1 MTKQEAAIKYITENY
16 LEFNRLRHD
25 IVSDKLQIRM
35 EADLESSTTQ
45 GASVQRSKA
54 AVQNGSELWREM
66 TKHDINSIV
75 CHCAQEYDA
84 NITSRE
90 VMTALQSDLI
100 PDVHPLREYINALP
114 AWKPESGDWIDF
126 VASQV
131 RVKNN
136 DNKVSGNNNDNTDNL
151 RPNQY
156 PLGAQGEENTQQPKQ
171 LDSTT
176 FQSTPF
182 AHEAHRGP
190 RCSQQHSE
198 RLGEA
203 YKNDN
208 IDNFRGNQY
217 PCRDE
222 DDLNQQL
229 KQLDS
234 TTYSARNNTAS
245 GEGNNTTPDR
255 PRGLSERTSCCQT
268 TTLLDRPYGAERP
281 MNLTGEA
288 DLTVSEAHD
297 LTSNSSQRERSEA
310 ERLWR
315 VCFKKWFVAMVASW
329 MKDEVVNHQVLVL
342 IGKQGIF
349 KTTWLEH
356 LIPPHLRAYACKLAN
371 SNDLN
376 KDERLRIAE
385 FGLISLDEIDSM
397 NNRELNQLKSVI
409 TATDVNE
416 RAAYAYTKERRVR
429 LASFCASGNR
439 RDFLTDITGNRR
451 WLPFEVESIQ
461 NPFYS
466 ILPYEQMYAQAWA
479 LAQDPMFSY
488 WFDLDEIEVLE
499 EHNQHFRDESNE
511 EQLLPI
517 LFDVPAEGRG
527 EFMTTAQISE
537 RLVSYGNIKKP
548 MALSRLGMVLGGIGY
563 RAVTRKINNTRARG
577 WIVYQRDTE
586 EINSLKRLLKDG

>member
-16 LEFNRLRHD
+16 LDFNRLRHD
-25 IVSDKLQIRM
+25 VVSDKLQIRM
-35 EADLESSTTQ
+35 DLEEVK
-45 GASVQRSKA
+45 G
-54 AVQNGSELWREM
+54 GEYWREM

-100 PDVHPLREYINALP
+100 PDVHPLREYVLSCGEWTEEQP
-114 AWKPESGDWIDF
+114 DWIDW
-126 VASQV
+126 VAQQV
-131 RVKNN
+131 TVK
-136 DNKVSGNNNDNTDNL
+136 
-151 RPNQY
+151 
-156 PLGAQGEENTQQPKQ
+156 PLG
-171 LDSTT
+171 D
-176 FQSTPF
+176 
-182 AHEAHRGP
+182 EAKGKARG
-190 RCSQQHSE
+190 
-198 RLGEA
+198 
-203 YKNDN
+203 
-208 IDNFRGNQY
+208 
-217 PCRDE
+217 
-222 DDLNQQL
+222 
-229 KQLDS
+229 
-234 TTYSARNNTAS
+234 
-245 GEGNNTTPDR
+245 
-255 PRGLSERTSCCQT
+255 
-268 TTLLDRPYGAERP
+268 
-281 MNLTGEA
+281 
-288 DLTVSEAHD
+288 
-297 LTSNSSQRERSEA
+297 

-315 VCFKKWFVAMVASW
+315 GCFKKWFVAMVASW

-356 LIPPHLRAYACKLAN
+356 LMPPHLRAYACKLAN

-461 NPFYS
+461 NPFYT
-466 ILPYEQMYAQAWA
+466 ILPYERMYAQAWA
-479 LAQDPMFSY
+479 LAQDPLFSY

-499 EHNQHFRDESNE
+499 QHNQHFRDESNE

-517 LFDVPAEGRG
+517 LFDVPAEGKG

-537 RLVSYGNIKKP
+537 RLVTYGNIKKP
-548 MALSRLGMVLGGIGY
+548 MALSRLGMVLGAAGYQSTRPKIGG
-563 RAVTRKINNTRARG
+563 RLIRG
-577 WIVYQRDTE
+577 WLVYQRDTD
-586 EINSLKRLLKDG
+586 EIASLKRLLKE

>member
-1 MTKQEAAIKYITENY
+1 MTKQDAAIKYITENY
-16 LEFNRLRHD
+16 LDFNRLRHD
-25 IVSDKLQIRM
+25 IVADKLQVRVAHNLGE
-35 EADLESSTTQ
+35 EAKGDE
-45 GASVQRSKA
+45 ASRQ
-54 AVQNGSELWREM
+54 EYWREM

-114 AWKPESGDWIDF
+114 RYTPDQPDWIDF
-126 VASQV
+126 VAQQV
-131 RVKNN
+131 RVRE
-136 DNKVSGNNNDNTDNL
+136 S
-151 RPNQY
+151 
-156 PLGAQGEENTQQPKQ
+156 
-171 LDSTT
+171 
-176 FQSTPF
+176 
-182 AHEAHRGP
+182 
-190 RCSQQHSE
+190 
-198 RLGEA
+198 
-203 YKNDN
+203 
-208 IDNFRGNQY
+208 
-217 PCRDE
+217 
-222 DDLNQQL
+222 
-229 KQLDS
+229 
-234 TTYSARNNTAS
+234 SA
-245 GEGNNTTPDR
+245 DR
-255 PRGLSERTSCCQT
+255 PKGLSERTACCQT
-268 TTLLDRPYGAERP
+268 TMLLDRPYGAERP
-281 MNLTGEA
+281 TNLTGEA
-288 DLTVSEAHD
+288 DLTISEAHG
-297 LTSNSSQRERSEA
+297 LTSNSSQRERSKA
-310 ERLWR
+310 DRLWR
-315 VCFKKWFVAMVASW
+315 VCFKKWFVAMLASW

-451 WLPFEVESIQ
+451 WLPFEVEEIQ
-461 NPFYS
+461 NPFYTL
-466 ILPYEQMYAQAWA
+466 LPYERMYAQAWA
-479 LAQDPMFSY
+479 LAQDPLFSY

-499 EHNQHFRDESNE
+499 QHNLQFRDESNE

-537 RLVSYGNIKKP
+537 RLVTYGNIKKP
-548 MALSRLGMVLGGIGY
+548 MALGRLGVLMGSMGY
-563 RAVTRKINNTRARG
+563 RSVTRGNRQARLRG

-586 EINSLKRLLKDG
+586 EIAANKKLLAKECVTV

>member
-16 LEFNRLRHD
+16 LDYRRLRHD
-25 IVSDKLQIRM
+25 IVADKLQIRI
-35 EADLESSTTQ
+35 ADSLEN
-45 GASVQRSKA
+45 ASL
-54 AVQNGSELWREM
+54 QNAPEGLQFRGSEYWREM

-100 PDVHPLREYINALP
+100 PDVHPLREYVLSCGEWTEEQP
-114 AWKPESGDWIDF
+114 DWIDF
-126 VASQV
+126 VAQQV
-131 RVKNN
+131 RVKT
-136 DNKVSGNNNDNTDNL
+136 SPEG
-151 RPNQY
+151 
-156 PLGAQGEENTQQPKQ
+156 
-171 LDSTT
+171 DS
-176 FQSTPF
+176 
-182 AHEAHRGP
+182 
-190 RCSQQHSE
+190 
-198 RLGEA
+198 L
-203 YKNDN
+203 
-208 IDNFRGNQY
+208 
-217 PCRDE
+217 E
-222 DDLNQQL
+222 D
-229 KQLDS
+229 
-234 TTYSARNNTAS
+234 AAS
-245 GEGNNTTPDR
+245 GYSLEFRDEGNNATPSCTTLHNTTP
-255 PRGLSERTSCCQT
+255 S
-268 TTLLDRPYGAERP
+268 
-281 MNLTGEA
+281 A
-288 DLTVSEAHD
+288 D
-297 LTSNSSQRERSEA
+297 
-310 ERLWR
+310 RLWR
-315 VCFKKWFVAMVASW
+315 ACFKKWFVAMVASW

-461 NPFYS
+461 NPFYTL
-466 ILPYEQMYAQAWA
+466 LPYERMYAQAWA
-479 LAQDPMFSY
+479 LAQDPLFSY

-537 RLVSYGNIKKP
+537 RLVTYGNIKKP
-548 MALSRLGMVLGGIGY
+548 MALGRLGVLMGSMGY
-563 RAVTRKINNTRARG
+563 RSVTRGNRQARLRG

-586 EINSLKRLLKDG
+586 EIAANKKLLAKECVTV

>member
-1 MTKQEAAIKYITENY
+1 MLREKQHISRSGGDDYPTT
-16 LEFNRLRHD
+16 
-25 IVSDKLQIRM
+25 
-35 EADLESSTTQ
+35 STTNNNNEEQ
-45 GASVQRSKA
+45 PFSKA
-54 AVQNGSELWREM
+54 
-66 TKHDINSIV
+66 
-75 CHCAQEYDA
+75 DA
-84 NITSRE
+84 
-90 VMTALQSDLI
+90 
-100 PDVHPLREYINALP
+100 
-114 AWKPESGDWIDF
+114 
-126 VASQV
+126 
-131 RVKNN
+131 
-136 DNKVSGNNNDNTDNL
+136 
-151 RPNQY
+151 
-156 PLGAQGEENTQQPKQ
+156 
-171 LDSTT
+171 
-176 FQSTPF
+176 
-182 AHEAHRGP
+182 
-190 RCSQQHSE
+190 
-198 RLGEA
+198 
-203 YKNDN
+203 
-208 IDNFRGNQY
+208 
-217 PCRDE
+217 
-222 DDLNQQL
+222 
-229 KQLDS
+229 
-234 TTYSARNNTAS
+234 
-245 GEGNNTTPDR
+245 
-255 PRGLSERTSCCQT
+255 
-268 TTLLDRPYGAERP
+268 
-281 MNLTGEA
+281 
-288 DLTVSEAHD
+288 
-297 LTSNSSQRERSEA
+297 
-310 ERLWR
+310 LWR

-461 NPFYS
+461 NPFFTT
-466 ILPYEQMYAQAWA
+466 LPYEQMYAQAWA

-563 RAVTRKINNTRARG
+563 QPVRPRIGGVKTRG
-577 WIVYQRDTE
+577 WLVYQRDTD
-586 EINSLKRLLKDG
+586 EINSLKRLLKDE

>member
-16 LEFNRLRHD
+16 LDYRRLRHD

-35 EADLESSTTQ
+35 ENSLSAPHNTTSVI
-45 GASVQRSKA
+45 GDPAEDASLQDAPKGLQFRGK
-54 AVQNGSELWREM
+54 EMWREM

-100 PDVHPLREYINALP
+100 PDVHPLREYVLSCGEWTEEQP
-114 AWKPESGDWIDF
+114 DWIDW
-126 VASQV
+126 VAQQV
-131 RVKNN
+131 TVK
-136 DNKVSGNNNDNTDNL
+136 
-151 RPNQY
+151 
-156 PLGAQGEENTQQPKQ
+156 PLG
-171 LDSTT
+171 D
-176 FQSTPF
+176 
-182 AHEAHRGP
+182 EAKGD
-190 RCSQQHSE
+190 
-198 RLGEA
+198 
-203 YKNDN
+203 K
-208 IDNFRGNQY
+208 
-217 PCRDE
+217 
-222 DDLNQQL
+222 
-229 KQLDS
+229 
-234 TTYSARNNTAS
+234 AR
-245 GEGNNTTPDR
+245 GEG
-255 PRGLSERTSCCQT
+255 
-268 TTLLDRPYGAERP
+268 
-281 MNLTGEA
+281 
-288 DLTVSEAHD
+288 
-297 LTSNSSQRERSEA
+297 
-310 ERLWR
+310 LWR
-315 VCFKKWFVAMVASW
+315 GCFKKWFVAMVASW

-461 NPFYS
+461 NPFYT
-466 ILPYEQMYAQAWA
+466 ILPYERMYAQAWA
-479 LAQDPMFSY
+479 LAQDPLFSY

-511 EQLLPI
+511 EQLLDVY
-517 LFDVPAEGRG
+517 FAVPAEGASNTK
-527 EFMTTAQISE
+527 FLTTAEISE
-537 RLVSYGNIKKP
+537 RLIYYGNIKRP
-548 MALSRLGMVLGGIGY
+548 LSLSRLGVLLSQKGFLSI
-563 RAVTRKINNTRARG
+563 RKGSPQRRG
-577 WIVYQRDTE
+577 WLVYERDNE
-586 EINSLKRLLKDG
+586 EINAERRILSKT

>member
-25 IVSDKLQIRM
+25 VIADKLQIRM
-35 EADLESSTTQ
+35 ADSLED
-45 GASVQRSKA
+45 A
-54 AVQNGSELWREM
+54 ALSGYSLEFKGGEYWREM

-100 PDVHPLREYINALP
+100 PDVHPLREYVNALP
-114 AWKPESGDWIDF
+114 RYTPDQPDWIDF

-136 DNKVSGNNNDNTDNL
+136 DNIDNL
-151 RPNQY
+151 RGNRTAKQIVRTNVRKDLPAA
-156 PLGAQGEENTQQPKQ
+156 PEENN
-171 LDSTT
+171 
-176 FQSTPF
+176 STP
-182 AHEAHRGP
+182 
-190 RCSQQHSE
+190 S
-198 RLGEA
+198 
-203 YKNDN
+203 Y
-208 IDNFRGNQY
+208 
-217 PCRDE
+217 
-222 DDLNQQL
+222 
-229 KQLDS
+229 
-234 TTYSARNNTAS
+234 TTLHH
-245 GEGNNTTPDR
+245 TTP
-255 PRGLSERTSCCQT
+255 S
-268 TTLLDRPYGAERP
+268 
-281 MNLTGEA
+281 A
-288 DLTVSEAHD
+288 DA
-297 LTSNSSQRERSEA
+297 
-310 ERLWR
+310 LWR
-315 VCFKKWFVAMVASW
+315 QCFKKWFVAMVASW

-397 NNRELNQLKSVI
+397 TNRELNQLKSVI

-451 WLPFEVESIQ
+451 WLPFEVEEIQ
-461 NPFYS
+461 NPFFTL
-466 ILPYEQMYAQAWA
+466 LPYERMYAQAWA
-479 LAQDPMFSY
+479 LAQDPLFSY

-511 EQLLPI
+511 EQLLDVY
-517 LFDVPAEGRG
+517 FAVPAEGATNTK
-527 EFMTTAQISE
+527 FLTTAEISE
-537 RLVSYGNIKKP
+537 RLIYYGNIKRP
-548 MALSRLGMVLGGIGY
+548 LSLSRLGVLLSQKGFLSI
-563 RAVTRKINNTRARG
+563 RKGSPQRRG
-577 WIVYQRDTE
+577 WIVYERDSE
-586 EINSLKRLLKDG
+586 EINAERRILSKT

>member
-16 LEFNRLRHD
+16 LDFNRLRHD
-25 IVSDKLQIRM
+25 VVSDKLQIRM
-35 EADLESSTTQ
+35 DLEEVK
-45 GASVQRSKA
+45 G
-54 AVQNGSELWREM
+54 GEYWREM

-100 PDVHPLREYINALP
+100 PDVHPLREYVLSCGEWTEEQP
-114 AWKPESGDWIDF
+114 DWIDW
-126 VASQV
+126 VAQQV
-131 RVKNN
+131 TVK
-136 DNKVSGNNNDNTDNL
+136 
-151 RPNQY
+151 
-156 PLGAQGEENTQQPKQ
+156 PLG
-171 LDSTT
+171 D
-176 FQSTPF
+176 
-182 AHEAHRGP
+182 EAKGD
-190 RCSQQHSE
+190 
-198 RLGEA
+198 
-203 YKNDN
+203 K
-208 IDNFRGNQY
+208 
-217 PCRDE
+217 
-222 DDLNQQL
+222 
-229 KQLDS
+229 
-234 TTYSARNNTAS
+234 AR
-245 GEGNNTTPDR
+245 GEG
-255 PRGLSERTSCCQT
+255 
-268 TTLLDRPYGAERP
+268 
-281 MNLTGEA
+281 
-288 DLTVSEAHD
+288 
-297 LTSNSSQRERSEA
+297 
-310 ERLWR
+310 LWR
-315 VCFKKWFVAMVASW
+315 GCFKKWFVAMVASW

-342 IGKQGIF
+342 IGRQGIF

-461 NPFYS
+461 NPFYTL
-466 ILPYEQMYAQAWA
+466 LPYERMYAQAWA
-479 LAQDPMFSY
+479 LAQDPLFSY

-499 EHNQHFRDESNE
+499 EHNQRFRDESNE

-517 LFDVPAEGRG
+517 LFDVPAEGKG

-537 RLVSYGNIKKP
+537 RLVTYGNIKKP
-548 MALSRLGMVLGGIGY
+548 MALSRLGMVLGTAGFK
-563 RAVTRKINNTRARG
+563 ATKRKIGNIQTRG
-577 WIVYQRDTE
+577 WIVYQRDTD
-586 EINSLKRLLKDG
+586 EISALRRILKD

>member
-1 MTKQEAAIKYITENY
+1 MTKQEAVIKYIEDNY
-16 LEFNRLRHD
+16 LQFKRLRHD
-25 IVSDKLQIRM
+25 VISDKLQLRM
-35 EADLESSTTQ
+35 EKPTPDPFLKDGGNSAVHKSFPSGVKGVSPIECPEWTFIEQTNLGE
-45 GASVQRSKA
+45 A
-54 AVQNGSELWREM
+54 AIWREM
-66 TKHDINSIV
+66 TKQDINSIV
-75 CHCAQEYDA
+75 CHCAQECDV

-100 PDVHPLREYINALP
+100 PDVHPLREYILSL
-114 AWKPESGDWIDF
+114 KPYTPDQPDWIDF
-126 VASQV
+126 VAQQV
-131 RVKNN
+131 
-136 DNKVSGNNNDNTDNL
+136 KVRESNAIDRRTAAEDGRSATPVD
-151 RPNQY
+151 RPA
-156 PLGAQGEENTQQPKQ
+156 G
-171 LDSTT
+171 
-176 FQSTPF
+176 
-182 AHEAHRGP
+182 
-190 RCSQQHSE
+190 CSITRES
-198 RLGEA
+198 
-203 YKNDN
+203 
-208 IDNFRGNQY
+208 
-217 PCRDE
+217 
-222 DDLNQQL
+222 
-229 KQLDS
+229 
-234 TTYSARNNTAS
+234 TAS
-245 GEGNNTTPDR
+245 SASD
-255 PRGLSERTSCCQT
+255 LQCSASETS
-268 TTLLDRPYGAERP
+268 Y
-281 MNLTGEA
+281 
-288 DLTVSEAHD
+288 SEATH
-297 LTSNSSQRERSEA
+297 SSQSERSETD
-310 ERLWR
+310 RLWR

-371 SNDLN
+371 SNELN

-461 NPFYS
+461 NPFHTT
-466 ILPYEQMYAQAWA
+466 LPYEQMYAQAWS
-479 LAQDPMFSY
+479 LANDEFFSY

-499 EHNQHFRDESNE
+499 QHNQHFRDESNE

-537 RLVSYGNIKKP
+537 RLVTYGNIKKP
-548 MALSRLGMVLGGIGY
+548 MALGRLGVLMSSMGY
-563 RAVTRKINNTRARG
+563 RSVQRQIGCHRGRG
-577 WIVYQRDTE
+577 WIVYQRDTD
-586 EINSLKRLLKDG
+586 EILSMRRLLIQ

>member
-1 MTKQEAAIKYITENY
+1 MTKQECAIKYITENY
-16 LEFNRLRHD
+16 LDYRRLRHD
-25 IVSDKLQIRM
+25 IVADKLQVRC
-35 EADLESSTTQ
+35 AHSLED
-45 GASVQRSKA
+45 A
-54 AVQNGSELWREM
+54 ALSGYSLEFKGGEYWREM

-114 AWKPESGDWIDF
+114 RYTPDQPDWIDF
-126 VASQV
+126 VAQQV
-131 RVKNN
+131 RVRE
-136 DNKVSGNNNDNTDNL
+136 S
-151 RPNQY
+151 
-156 PLGAQGEENTQQPKQ
+156 
-171 LDSTT
+171 
-176 FQSTPF
+176 
-182 AHEAHRGP
+182 
-190 RCSQQHSE
+190 
-198 RLGEA
+198 
-203 YKNDN
+203 
-208 IDNFRGNQY
+208 
-217 PCRDE
+217 
-222 DDLNQQL
+222 
-229 KQLDS
+229 
-234 TTYSARNNTAS
+234 SA
-245 GEGNNTTPDR
+245 DR
-255 PRGLSERTSCCQT
+255 PKGLSERTACCQT
-268 TTLLDRPYGAERP
+268 TMLLDRPYGAERP
-281 MNLTGEA
+281 TNLTGEA
-288 DLTVSEAHD
+288 DLTISEVHG
-297 LTSNSSQRERSEA
+297 LTSNSSQRERSKA
-310 ERLWR
+310 DRLWR
-315 VCFKKWFVAMVASW
+315 ACFKKWFVAMVASW

-451 WLPFEVESIQ
+451 WLPFEVEEIQ
-461 NPFYS
+461 NPFFTL
-466 ILPYEQMYAQAWA
+466 LPYERMYAQAWA
-479 LAQDPMFSY
+479 LAQDPLFSY

-499 EHNQHFRDESNE
+499 QHNQYFRDESNE

-517 LFDVPAEGRG
+517 LFDVPAEGKG

-537 RLVSYGNIKKP
+537 RLVTYGNIKKP
-548 MALSRLGMVLGGIGY
+548 MALSRLGMVLGAAGYQSTRPKIGG
-563 RAVTRKINNTRARG
+563 RLIRG
-577 WIVYQRDTE
+577 WLVYQRDTD
-586 EINSLKRLLKDG
+586 EIASLKRLLKE

>member
-16 LEFNRLRHD
+16 LDFNRLRHD
-25 IVSDKLQIRM
+25 IVADKLQVRVAHNLGE
-35 EADLESSTTQ
+35 EAKGDE
-45 GASVQRSKA
+45 ASRQ
-54 AVQNGSELWREM
+54 EYWREM

-100 PDVHPLREYINALP
+100 PDVHPLREYVLSCGEWTEEQP
-114 AWKPESGDWIDF
+114 DWIDM
-126 VASQV
+126 VAQQV
-131 RVKNN
+131 T
-136 DNKVSGNNNDNTDNL
+136 VS
-151 RPNQY
+151 PS
-156 PLGAQGEENTQQPKQ
+156 PLSNSLEDAASGYSLE
-171 LDSTT
+171 
-176 FQSTPF
+176 
-182 AHEAHRGP
+182 
-190 RCSQQHSE
+190 
-198 RLGEA
+198 
-203 YKNDN
+203 
-208 IDNFRGNQY
+208 FR
-217 PCRDE
+217 
-222 DDLNQQL
+222 
-229 KQLDS
+229 
-234 TTYSARNNTAS
+234 
-245 GEGNNTTPDR
+245 GEGNNTTP
-255 PRGLSERTSCCQT
+255 SY
-268 TTLLDRPYGAERP
+268 TTLPHTTP
-281 MNLTGEA
+281 SA
-288 DLTVSEAHD
+288 DA
-297 LTSNSSQRERSEA
+297 
-310 ERLWR
+310 LWR

-451 WLPFEVESIQ
+451 WLPFEVEEIQ
-461 NPFYS
+461 NPFFTF
-466 ILPYEQMYAQAWA
+466 LPYERMYAQAWA
-479 LAQDPMFSY
+479 LAQDPLFSY

-499 EHNQHFRDESNE
+499 EHNQQFRDESNE

-537 RLVSYGNIKKP
+537 RLVTYGNIKKP
-548 MALSRLGMVLGGIGY
+548 MALGRLGVLMGSMGY
-563 RAVTRKINNTRARG
+563 RSVTRGNRQARLRG

-586 EINSLKRLLKDG
+586 EIAANKKLLAKECVTV

>member
-16 LEFNRLRHD
+16 LDYRRLRHD

-35 EADLESSTTQ
+35 ADSLED
-45 GASVQRSKA
+45 A
-54 AVQNGSELWREM
+54 ALSGYSLEFKGGEYWREM

-100 PDVHPLREYINALP
+100 PDVHPLREYVLSCGEWTEEQP
-114 AWKPESGDWIDF
+114 DWIDW
-126 VASQV
+126 VAQQV
-131 RVKNN
+131 TVK
-136 DNKVSGNNNDNTDNL
+136 
-151 RPNQY
+151 
-156 PLGAQGEENTQQPKQ
+156 PLG
-171 LDSTT
+171 D
-176 FQSTPF
+176 
-182 AHEAHRGP
+182 EAKGD
-190 RCSQQHSE
+190 
-198 RLGEA
+198 
-203 YKNDN
+203 K
-208 IDNFRGNQY
+208 
-217 PCRDE
+217 
-222 DDLNQQL
+222 
-229 KQLDS
+229 
-234 TTYSARNNTAS
+234 AR
-245 GEGNNTTPDR
+245 GEG
-255 PRGLSERTSCCQT
+255 
-268 TTLLDRPYGAERP
+268 
-281 MNLTGEA
+281 
-288 DLTVSEAHD
+288 
-297 LTSNSSQRERSEA
+297 
-310 ERLWR
+310 LWR
-315 VCFKKWFVAMVASW
+315 GCFKKWFVAMVASW

-461 NPFYS
+461 NPFYT
-466 ILPYEQMYAQAWA
+466 ILPYERMYAQAWA
-479 LAQDPMFSY
+479 LAQDPLFSY

-499 EHNQHFRDESNE
+499 DHNQHFRDESNE

-537 RLVSYGNIKKP
+537 RLVTYGNIKKP
-548 MALSRLGMVLGGIGY
+548 MALSRLGMVLGAAGYQSTRPKIGG
-563 RAVTRKINNTRARG
+563 RLIRG
-577 WIVYQRDTE
+577 WLVYQRDTD
-586 EINSLKRLLKDG
+586 EIASLKRLLKE